1 MAGWGVPNSPWK
13 KKTPVITTPYA
24 NANANRNRVLTST
37 GKNTA
42 GGGPVPSA
50 GGYQYTNML
59 RQGLANQATKP
70 GGGTTWW
77 TANLTPGQ
85 LQDLTLDPN
94 KFKEVSNAFNYM
106 GGAPPPGQMPGSPGS
121 GGGGYGGGG
130 GGGGGGPAGMTQEMF
145 DYLASIMGKSRPQ
158 DLAYNPL
165 DLPDPS
171 QTMKWDPTQYG
182 VARQGVASGIE
193 GIRNR
198 GNTAF
203 DQAQGELSRYQN
215 PFEGGLRTNNPDLQ
229 NAMQRMMQA
238 NGVNPGQVAT
248 TNAEGVQADQAMRN
262 SLAML
267 AGTDQARMAGNM
279 RALQGDRTTFDQNLG
294 LEANNLNLGV
304 NMAEARGKTAF
315 DQRLQDAMMEAA
327 NQEAMQNWQR
337 QNAVGDTNVNQQNQW
352 NADILKTYLQLVGGT
367 APGVTLPAAGT
378 VPW

>member
-24 NANANRNRVLTST
+24 NSNANRNRVLTST
-37 GKNTA
+37 GRNTTP
-42 GGGPVPSA
+42 GGPVPSA

-59 RQGLANQATKP
+59 RQGIANQARQP

-77 TANLTPGQ
+77 VNNLTPGQ

-94 KFKEVSNAFNYM
+94 RFKEVSNAFNFM
-106 GGAPPPGQMPGSPGS
+106 GDTPPGQQPQSPGYP
-121 GGGGYGGGG
+121 GYGGGGG

-145 DYLASIMGKSRPQ
+145 DYLASILGKGKPQ

-203 DQAQGELSRYQN
+203 DQAQGELARYQN
-215 PFEGGLRTNNPDLQ
+215 PFESGLRTNNPDLQ
-229 NAMQRMMQA
+229 NAMARMMAA
-238 NGVNPGQVAT
+238 NGVNPSQVGAT
-248 TNAEGVQADQAMRN
+248 SEEGVQADRAMQN
-262 SLAML
+262 ALAML
-267 AGTDQARMAGNM
+267 AGVDQARAAGNL

-352 NADILKTYLQLVGGT
+352 NADILKTYLQ
-367 APGVTLPAAGT
+367 
-378 VPW
+378 